1 MVVEV
6 FWNKTDS
13 SLCSVLFRELRHQ
26 MAQDIG
32 SKTGGICLSLQAVWI
47 LLPKCSPPVG
57 RHTKVLEPDAGRGPS
72 PAENMNPYQVEA
84 ERERMNESERLS
96 RASAR
101 RPSVVESPEFKKAKL
116 GADSESATLGA
127 ITPGEPIFGTL
138 EDSPDDDVEIPLSRT
153 SDLRMSSPPR
163 HPDPLEKTLELV

>member
-1 MVVEV
+1 MQRSVPRA
-6 FWNKTDS
+6 S
-13 SLCSVLFRELRHQ
+13 SPNGSRYRLENRGDMFVPTSCLDPPAQMFSPGRPTHQ
-26 MAQDIG
+26 GVGARCW
-32 SKTGGICLSLQAVWI
+32 TGAF
-47 LLPKCSPPVG
+47 PRRK
-57 RHTKVLEPDAGRGPS
+57 H
-72 PAENMNPYQVEA
+72 NPYQVEA